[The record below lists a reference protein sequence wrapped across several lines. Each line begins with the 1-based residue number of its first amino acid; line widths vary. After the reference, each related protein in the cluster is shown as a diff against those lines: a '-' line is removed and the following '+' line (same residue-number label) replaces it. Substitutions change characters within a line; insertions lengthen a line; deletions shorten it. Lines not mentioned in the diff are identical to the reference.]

1 MTTFQTEKSFQNL
14 KSKCFVLFEYFI
26 CGRSI
31 ITGNEDQ
38 TNTTKVNQW
47 ILCLVLQS
55 HSIYV
60 RYFTGFNLHL
70 WNLSE
75 RGKKQFCPLVMYV
88 SSSVCCVRNVHA
100 PGLFMLR
107 SHPACVSDQHRRR
120 CDSYLEVEKVGCWWG
135 VGWGCSGAEGVTEE
149 MVKIE
154 RDSMDTMC
162 NGSCSWE
169 NTQRKQGTL
178 KPEGWKICR
187 TSRRSDSLPYLIQ
200 FYKLSENMLLLS
212 KLWGNALNMC
222 AFILF

>member
-1 MTTFQTEKSFQNL
+1 M
-14 KSKCFVLFEYFI
+14 
-26 CGRSI
+26 
-31 ITGNEDQ
+31 
-38 TNTTKVNQW
+38 
-47 ILCLVLQS
+47 CLPLYAVCTM
-55 HSIYV
+55 
-60 RYFTGFNLHL
+60 FT
-70 WNLSE
+70 
-75 RGKKQFCPLVMYV
+75 PLVCL
-88 SSSVCCVRNVHA
+88 CCALVQPTSQINTGGGVTATQKWR
-100 PGLFMLR
+100 
-107 SHPACVSDQHRRR
+107 
-120 CDSYLEVEKVGCWWG
+120 KWG
-135 VGWGCSGAEGVTEE
+135 VGGGGGVVFWCRGVTEE

-222 AFILF
+222 AFILFQLYIFNFNLPI